1 MMLIFMTSLNA
12 VLKIEPPESIWRWRS
27 HRSTDTSGRSPWQQT
42 ATRREPPLPPPL
54 SYTVWWSFW
63 VPSISREGQTLCW
76 GMGIPRIWA
85 VPRFLS
91 GFPRQ
96 SLDRTADTWTGA
108 PGPRCHGAASSLSCP
123 WCACSAHA
131 RDASSTGARPG
142 VRSPTHWPE
151 I

>member
-12 VLKIEPPESIWRWRS
+12 VLKIEPPVSIWRWRS

-42 ATRREPPLPPPL
+42 ATRREPPLLPPP
-54 SYTVWWSFW
+54 SYIAWWSFW
-63 VPSISREGQTLCW
+63 VPSISRGDQTLCW

-96 SLDRTADTWTGA
+96 SLVRTADTGTDV